1 MVNKSPAPPKM
12 QQKLKEAV
20 SISRGVDWTLCA
32 CLIKFPPDI
41 VTREELNRKTCSV
54 NCIRTGIMWLFV
66 FAGAMVLSCT
76 SGLSLSDTETEGVRI
91 VHSKEKET
99 KSKHTLYMR
108 KVMKDQMMFE
118 DNEEAKNR
126 PFLPSNFFLSSFL
139 KKDTQ
144 NLGAHTKEERGICCF
159 GSQSAIYTLHSV
171 SWKCDSHTAM
181 LKMFPSCRK
190 DDTGHLFMRHITS

>member
-1 MVNKSPAPPKM
+1 
-12 QQKLKEAV
+12 
-20 SISRGVDWTLCA
+20 
-32 CLIKFPPDI
+32 
-41 VTREELNRKTCSV
+41 
-54 NCIRTGIMWLFV
+54 MWLFV

-108 KVMKDQMMFE
+108 KVMKDQMMFQ

-126 PFLPSNFFLSSFL
+126 PFLPSNFF
-139 KKDTQ
+139 Q

-159 GSQSAIYTLHSV
+159 GSQSAIYTSHSV
-171 SWKCDSHTAM
+171 SWKCYSHHSNAGNVSK
-181 LKMFPSCRK
+181 LQKR
-190 DDTGHLFMRHITS
+190 